1 MLFSWFNFIKWN
13 AQNIVN
19 SVRGCERNP
28 SIIST
33 LQNWIGSRGLTI
45 EDTIFVPPVPEDVP
59 ALLDNLFKYMNEV
72 YIDPIVVNLAI
83 FHSQF
88 ETIHPYRDG
97 NGRVGRALIP
107 IQLGILVQ
115 DSTRIK
121 KSYKYLRVY
130 DVFVG
135 KEYY

>member
-1 MLFSWFNFIKWN
+1 MHKILL
-13 AQNIVN
+13 N
-19 SVRGCERNP
+19 SIRGCKRSP
-28 SIIST
+28 GSIRTI
-33 LQNWIGSRGLTI
+33 QNWIGSSWSTI
-45 EDTIFVPPVPEDVP
+45 EDAIFVPPVPEDVP
-59 ALLDNLFKYMNEV
+59 ALLDNLFKYMNDV
-72 YIDPIVVNLAI
+72 YIDPIFVNLAI
-83 FHSQF
+83 SHSQF